1 MNHLRISEQ
10 INLIFNKWMEGEERG
25 FLFYLLVPFLYITS
39 ILYGIGV
46 RLRLFLYRIGIFKI
60 KRLNCKVISVGNMTL
75 GGSGKTPV
83 AIFLA
88 EKFKENGKR
97 VVIVSRGYQ
106 GRVKNTGIVS
116 DGDNILLT
124 PEDAGDE
131 PYLMALKLKGVPVI
145 VGRDRYKA
153 GMHAIKKFK
162 PDMIILD
169 DGFQHIG
176 LHREINILVVDSRR
190 GFGNGYLFP
199 LGMLREPLNGLKRA
213 SMILVKESGVR
224 SLPPQAS
231 SGGQKSEKKINV
243 ALIEQAKDCPT
254 ISFSYKAG
262 AIVNP
267 ANGSRMPADVLKG
280 KKVAALSGIADPKSF
295 RNTLE
300 RLGAKVAKEIVY
312 PDHHHYTPDD
322 LDDIVERIKGADMVI
337 TTEKDAVK
345 LKRLSIESLP
355 IYALEIDLGIED
367 ITMLK
372 RIAGV

>member
-25 FLFYLLVPFLYITS
+25 LLFYLLVPFLYITS

-46 RLRLFLYRIGIFKI
+46 RLRLFLYYIGIFKT
-60 KRLNCKVISVGNMTL
+60 KRLNCKVISIGNITV
-75 GGSGKTPV
+75 GGSGKTPM

-88 EKFKENGKR
+88 EKLREKGKK
-97 VVIVSRGYQ
+97 VVILSRGYK
-106 GRVKNTGIVS
+106 GKIKDIGVVS
-116 DGDNILLT
+116 DGKNILLD
-124 PEDAGDE
+124 PNDAGDE

-145 VGRDRYKA
+145 VGRDKYKA
-153 GMHAIKKFK
+153 GMCAIKKFK
-162 PDMIILD
+162 PDAIILD
-169 DGFQHIG
+169 DGFQHIR
-176 LHREINILVVDSRR
+176 LYRDVDIVLIDLRK
-190 GFGNGYLFP
+190 GFGNGCLFP

-224 SLPPQAS
+224 SR
-231 SGGQKSEKKINV
+231 KSEKKINA

-295 RNTLE
+295 QNTLE
-300 RLGAKVAKEIVY
+300 GLGAKVAKEIAY

-367 ITMLK
+367 RTMLK
-372 RIAGV
+372 RVAGV